1 MFVVDASVVV
11 VGHHRVHHPVSLTHV
26 LVLLSLLAVGGGKSL
41 TARLAGQRAGA
52 VAAPPPT
59 LALAQQQQQAQ
70 QQPGAPPSNQNIVA
84 GYNVEA
90 LVDAALG
97 KAPMPT
103 APTFLDTYGQPLTQ
117 IVPILPVPA
126 AAAPALTN
134 QGLLAT
140 LQQVNSQPPLPPP
153 PVATAAATQKTR
165 VLVLLNMVT
174 EEDLATAED
183 HQALVEEVRDECS
196 KFGRLAERGH
206 SAGGQQW
213 RGSDGRPQGL
223 SRVRESGGRRPGRR
237 GADGTAV
244 WSPRGGNAVLFRAR
258 LCGRAVALMHS

>member
-1 MFVVDASVVV
+1 
-11 VGHHRVHHPVSLTHV
+11 VSLTRSPFILFV
-26 LVLLSLLAVGGGKSL
+26 FAILPLLLLLAVGGGKSL

-52 VAAPPPT
+52 VAAPPPP
-59 LALAQQQQQAQ
+59 LALAQQQQQQAQ

-103 APTFLDTYGQPLTQ
+103 APTFLDAYGQPLTQ
-117 IVPILPVPA
+117 IVPILPVP

-153 PVATAAATQKTR
+153 PLAAAATQKTR

-196 KFGRLAERGH
+196 KFGRLQSVVIPREV
-206 SAGGQQW
+206 
-213 RGSDGRPQGL
+213 GSG
-223 SRVRESGGRRPGRR
+223 VE
-237 GADGTAV
+237 ATAV
-244 WSPRGGNAVLFRAR
+244 RKVFLEYASPEDAARAEEE
-258 LCGRAVALMHS
+258 LTGRQFGPHVVETRYYSERDFAAGQLR